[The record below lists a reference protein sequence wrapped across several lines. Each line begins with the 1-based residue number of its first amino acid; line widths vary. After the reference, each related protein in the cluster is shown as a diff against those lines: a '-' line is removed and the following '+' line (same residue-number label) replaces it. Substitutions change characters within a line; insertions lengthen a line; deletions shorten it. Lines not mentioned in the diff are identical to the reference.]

1 MNKFKIVLALLVLL
15 LAAVGA
21 FFVFGLIAW
30 AFQYLLWIGVL
41 AVIVGVAYKVLKRPA
56 RPQLKELDAPEWE
69 LDRADRVLEDMKRKQ
84 LLK

>member
-1 MNKFKIVLALLVLL
+1 MDKFKIVLALLVLL
-15 LAAVGA
+15 LAAIGA

>member
-41 AVIVGVAYKVLKRPA
+41 AVIVGVAYKVLKRPS
-56 RPQLKELDAPEWE
+56 RPQLREMDAPAWE
-69 LDRADRVLEDMKRKQ
+69 LDRADRVLEDMKSKQ

>member
-21 FFVFGLIAW
+21 FFVFGLVAW

-41 AVIVGVAYKVLKRPA
+41 AVIGVVAYKVLKRPA

-69 LDRADRVLEDMKRKQ
+69 LDRADRVLEDMKNKQ

>member
-56 RPQLKELDAPEWE
+56 RPQLRELDAPDWE
-69 LDRADRVLEDMKRKQ
+69 LDRADRVLEDMKSRQ

>member
-1 MNKFKIVLALLVLL
+1 MNKFKIIVALAVLL

-30 AFQYLLWIGVL
+30 AFQYLFWIGVL
-41 AVIVGVAYKVLKRPA
+41 AVVVGVAYKVLKRPA
-56 RPQLKELDAPEWE
+56 RPQLREIDGPDWE

>member
-1 MNKFKIVLALLVLL
+1 MDKFKIVLALLVLL

-56 RPQLKELDAPEWE
+56 RPPMNELDAPDWE